1 MNNKNEMLNKNQVL
15 TILGNYRFFKNIFLF
30 YEFLISF
37 FELYYLNFD
46 NIGYYDIN
54 EQEIGLIFHWNWHK
68 KGIKQVLFLIGSE
81 M

>member
-15 TILGNYRFFKNIFLF
+15 TILGNYRFFKIFFYFLF

-54 EQEIGLIFHWNWHK
+54 EQEIGLIFHWN
-68 KGIKQVLFLIGSE
+68 
-81 M
+81 